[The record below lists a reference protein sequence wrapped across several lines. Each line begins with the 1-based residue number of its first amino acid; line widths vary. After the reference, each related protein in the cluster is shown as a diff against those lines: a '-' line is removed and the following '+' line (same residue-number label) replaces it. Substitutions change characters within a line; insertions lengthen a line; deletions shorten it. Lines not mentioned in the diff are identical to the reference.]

1 MGGGAGGCVDHF
13 PFYHTRS
20 KKNASPS
27 TNTYPLG
34 EKKNWCVQKNTCL
47 PNSWPSSTLCFT
59 SNKKPKPTSYRD
71 IVFINL
77 EGWCMLHGD
86 KHQNYPVVC
95 GLIPRESGTRTH
107 SHSIQ
112 SYNLTLY
119 VPLFYLTEHFQI
131 IRILCPR
138 FWDFSIFHSIATT
151 IPE

>member
-1 MGGGAGGCVDHF
+1 MRWSLSFLSHQKQEECLSFDEHLSF
-13 PFYHTRS
+13 RW
-20 KKNASPS
+20 
-27 TNTYPLG
+27 

-95 GLIPRESGTRTH
+95 ALIPRESGTRTH

-138 FWDFSIFHSIATT
+138 FWDFWLASGNFADIECRS
-151 IPE
+151 